1 MQAPASEYRAPPTP
15 VPDRAV
21 LTVLYSTL
29 PFAELAGGQ
38 DLRTGPLGIIGLPLP
53 IISRYVD
60 STFKSLP
67 PCTTPL
73 GLNKILSYTDRANHQ
88 TRHQHGTQPCP
99 SSLWCGNRK
108 GSKPI
113 LASGRKPL
121 GFYRE
126 PISRALIDLD
136 SGPQQWEAYLMHLRF
151 QTTPRT

>member
-21 LTVLYSTL
+21 LAVLHSTL

-38 DLRTGPLGIIGLPLP
+38 DLRTGPLGTIGLLLP

-73 GLNKILSYTDRANHQ
+73 GLNKFYHTQTGQTTKPAINMAPGPARHPYGVVTERRANLFSRVAGNHSAS
-88 TRHQHGTQPCP
+88 TV
-99 SSLWCGNRK
+99 SL
-108 GSKPI
+108 
-113 LASGRKPL
+113 LAKL
-121 GFYRE
+121 
-126 PISRALIDLD
+126 
-136 SGPQQWEAYLMHLRF
+136 
-151 QTTPRT
+151 